1 MTTGP
6 SEAESFLERVLSRLP
21 SSPPAAFHFAHWG
34 HAGRP
39 TEEGFALMP
48 VPGVVPEKVIDA
60 VMDVDHYVGNLD
72 HVAACRAIPDPRF
85 TPPEAVR
92 FYQRLDLPIIGAVH
106 HELVLR
112 RMGTQRGYLCA
123 AWDILAKETDALS
136 PREGLRSD
144 YSHGAWLAAPGVLG
158 YALGSAPRRGD
169 VGFLKW
175 KALTTGAD
183 VAASRVLKMNLQ
195 AMARWAARR

>member
-1 MTTGP
+1 M
-6 SEAESFLERVLSRLP
+6 EAQAFLDRVLARLP
-21 SSPPAAFHFAHWG
+21 AAAPAAFQFVHWN

-39 TEEGFALMP
+39 TDEGFGIMP
-48 VPGVVPEKVIDA
+48 SPGLVPEKVIDA

-72 HVAACRAIPDPRF
+72 HVAVCRSIADPRF

-92 FYQRLDLPIIGAVH
+92 FYQRVDLPIIGAVH

-123 AWDILAKETDALS
+123 AWDILPRETEALS
-136 PREGLRSD
+136 AREGFRSE
-144 YSHGAWLAAPGVLG
+144 YSHGAWLAADGVLG
-158 YALGSAPRRGD
+158 YALGSAPKRGD

-183 VAASRVLKMNLQ
+183 VAASRVLKINLQ